1 MNILYIAWRYIAY
14 NKAKSLTLITCI
26 SLIGFIPLA
35 LEALLDKTEQQFLSR
50 SNSTPL
56 LLGKKGS
63 ALDLTMSTLYFSDAT
78 PEYISI
84 QALNEVSAYDLAKTI
99 PIYVRFNAREF
110 PIVGTSIEYFKFRNL
125 SLQSGRLFAVLGECV
140 IGSKVADK
148 LGLKIN
154 DHIISSPENAF
165 DLAGIYPLKM
175 KVVGIVNQSFTAD
188 DLAVFADLKTT
199 WVIQGLGHGHEDLN
213 KIEDNNLIINRDDK
227 NIIANAKVVQFNE
240 ITDSNIGQFHFHGD
254 LGNYPIS
261 SIILVPNG
269 EKASALLQGK
279 YIEKDSLY
287 QSIRPTKVVQSLLKN
302 IFQIQNV
309 INIIILIVG
318 ISTSLAISLV
328 FILSIRLRQQE
339 IKTITYLGCN
349 KLTVASLLISE
360 IVIIILTSALIC
372 VISLYVLNHFS
383 HDLVRILFVQ

>member
-349 KLTVASLLISE
+349 KLTVASLLTSE